1 MSSGTTLSPQ
11 IIGQAEKTLNAILYR
26 LLAGPGLT
34 EAQWITL
41 TLIVA
46 GGESTSRDQLA
57 AQVAHA
63 LKVSTAQAQEDL
75 ASLTAAQLVQDSG
88 DGAGCAFRTALAGAM
103 CIQYLM
109 PIAGRSLGCRG
120 REGAK
125 NPGPAQV
132 RQSRTRS
139 EQVAATWRQSA
150 ESGANRQSLRLAAD
164 GLAPGRGVRA
174 VNS

>member
-1 MSSGTTLSPQ
+1 MKRTGPDPGAAMPTDPTLTPQ

-88 DGAGCAFRTALAGAM
+88 DDAG
-103 CIQYLM
+103 
-109 PIAGRSLGCRG
+109 P
-120 REGAK
+120 
-125 NPGPAQV
+125 V
-132 RQSRTRS
+132 
-139 EQVAATWRQSA
+139 
-150 ESGANRQSLRLAAD
+150 
-164 GLAPGRGVRA
+164 
-174 VNS
+174 